1 MGTVYLQ
8 SLEGGLNI
16 SAATASLFSSDRN
29 LKENFAEK
37 IKEIL
42 GTKALFYCVPQHSS
56 FESLLIIHTNIDRKV
71 TCDKW
76 IN

>member
-16 SAATASLFSSDRN
+16 SAATAGLFSSDRN

-37 IKEIL
+37 IK
-42 GTKALFYCVPQHSS
+42 
-56 FESLLIIHTNIDRKV
+56 
-71 TCDKW
+71 
-76 IN
+76 